1 MAKNYCSVINCQLH
15 GRSTSQFHM
24 WFWSVIFI
32 NFFNKNKVNKQH
44 KKNNSFSTTHHF
56 LQRKGQITNMLL
68 AWSKGWPLQSQ
79 GLRPCL
85 YLGAR
90 GGWQTTHT
98 HTHTHYSSITWWLL
112 IDTRRSI
119 CRVLTTEQQYHDMPR
134 RDIMFQWWQFNSQG
148 TCCRNWGIHQCL
160 SSLHLPDAQYK
171 SHKYHRIT
179 YINTTELLT

>member
-98 HTHTHYSSITWWLL
+98 HTLFIHYM
-112 IDTRRSI
+112 
-119 CRVLTTEQQYHDMPR
+119 V
-134 RDIMFQWWQFNSQG
+134 
-148 TCCRNWGIHQCL
+148 
-160 SSLHLPDAQYK
+160 
-171 SHKYHRIT
+171 IT
-179 YINTTELLT
+179 YWYEEVNMPGINNRTTIPWHAQKRHHVPVVTVQQSRDMLPKLRNTSVLVFSPSSWCTV